1 MVLLRGGLQ
10 PGQILT
16 GGVYTCPIAGTRPRG
31 KNEEE
36 DERLTEELLT
46 DEKEK
51 AALPSGSFKVP
62 DTANAA

>member
-10 PGQILT
+10 PGQILS
-16 GGVYTCPIAGTRPRG
+16 GGADIRVTLGRHSIPFRIIYRDAAAA
-31 KNEEE
+31 KA
-36 DERLTEELLT
+36 T

-51 AALPSGSFKVP
+51 AALPAGSFKVP